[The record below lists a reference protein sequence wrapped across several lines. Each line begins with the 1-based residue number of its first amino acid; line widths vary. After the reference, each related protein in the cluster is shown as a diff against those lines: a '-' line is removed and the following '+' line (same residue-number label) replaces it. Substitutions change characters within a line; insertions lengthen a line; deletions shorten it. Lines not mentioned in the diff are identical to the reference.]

1 MKSLIYPMFI
11 HNRKIYPEDM
21 DKLGNEPKLGN
32 SSSECHWHYG
42 HPYQFMKDDKK
53 LADTVESILGA
64 YLIVGNE
71 KMAARLML
79 VLDFI
84 HQEYFDRKRTNER
97 SYLVCPEPHFWPE
110 KGENGIK
117 TVSESLPWPSNKEM
131 ASIERIESRLKT
143 DKSNFTFADKAL
155 ARLRP
160 VFQRV
165 TSVSGQPKLK
175 ILQSLCMPG
184 YDPTCDNDRLEFLG
198 DAVLDYVVAFEYYNN
213 ISAYTQAGV
222 HWAKLGFQNY
232 RRFKGLNFKPSVL
245 VSQTLKVLFGS
256 LTSI

>member
-1 MKSLIYPMFI
+1 MFI
-11 HNRKIYPEDM
+11 HGRKIYPEDM
-21 DKLGNEPKLGN
+21 DKLGNEPELGN
-32 SSSECHWHYG
+32 SSSECHWHYA

-84 HQEYFDRKRTNER
+84 HQEFFDRKRTNER

-117 TVSESLPWPSNKEM
+117 TVSESLPWPSPKEM
-131 ASIERIESRLKT
+131 ASIERIESRLRT

-160 VFQRV
+160 VFNWPFQ
-165 TSVSGQPKLK
+165 SLIGQPISFKLK
-175 ILQSLCMPG
+175 ILKSLCMPG

-213 ISAYTQAGV
+213 ISAYTQSGV
-222 HWAKLGFQNY
+222 HWAKLGFQIDQ
-232 RRFKGLNFKPSVL
+232 RFF
-245 VSQTLKVLFGS
+245 
-256 LTSI
+256 

>member
-11 HNRKIYPEDM
+11 HSRKIYPEDM
-21 DKLGNEPKLGN
+21 DKLGNEPELGN
-32 SSSECHWHYG
+32 SSSECHWHYA

-84 HQEYFDRKRTNER
+84 HQEFFDRKRTNER
-97 SYLVCPEPHFWPE
+97 SYLVCPEPHYWPE
-110 KGENGIK
+110 KGESGIK
-117 TVSESLPWPSNKEM
+117 TVSESLPWPSPKEM

-143 DKSNFTFADKAL
+143 DKSNFTFEDKAL
-155 ARLRP
+155 ARLRR
-160 VFQRV
+160 VFK
-165 TSVSGQPKLK
+165 SLMGKLISMKLK
-175 ILQSLCMPG
+175 NLQSLCMPG
-184 YDPTCDNDRLEFLG
+184 YDSTCDNDRLEFLG

-213 ISAYTQAGV
+213 ISAYTQTGV
-222 HWAKLGFQNY
+222 HWAKFGFQIDSN
-232 RRFKGLNFKPSVL
+232 L
-245 VSQTLKVLFGS
+245 VSL
-256 LTSI
+256 

>member
-11 HNRKIYPEDM
+11 HSRKIYPEDM
-21 DKLGNEPKLGN
+21 DKLGKEPELGS

-97 SYLVCPEPHFWPE
+97 SYLVCPEPHLWPDR
-110 KGENGIK
+110 GESGIK
-117 TVSESLPWPSNKEM
+117 TISESLPWPSPKEM
-131 ASIERIESRLKT
+131 ASIERIETRLKT
-143 DKSNFTFADKAL
+143 DKPNFTFEDKAL
-155 ARLRP
+155 ARLR
-160 VFQRV
+160 
-165 TSVSGQPKLK
+165 SALK
-175 ILQSLCMPG
+175 KM
-184 YDPTCDNDRLEFLG
+184 F
-198 DAVLDYVVAFEYYNN
+198 
-213 ISAYTQAGV
+213 
-222 HWAKLGFQNY
+222 
-232 RRFKGLNFKPSVL
+232 PS
-245 VSQTLKVLFGS
+245 
-256 LTSI
+256 

>member
-11 HNRKIYPEDM
+11 HSRKIYPEDM
-21 DKLGNEPKLGN
+21 DKLGKEPELGS

-97 SYLVCPEPHFWPE
+97 SYLVCPEPHLWPDR
-110 KGENGIK
+110 GESGIK
-117 TVSESLPWPSNKEM
+117 TISESLPWPSPKEM

-143 DKSNFTFADKAL
+143 DKPNFTFEDKAL
-155 ARLRP
+155 ARLR
-160 VFQRV
+160 
-165 TSVSGQPKLK
+165 S
-175 ILQSLCMPG
+175 
-184 YDPTCDNDRLEFLG
+184 
-198 DAVLDYVVAFEYYNN
+198 AF
-213 ISAYTQAGV
+213 
-222 HWAKLGFQNY
+222 KKMF
-232 RRFKGLNFKPSVL
+232 PS
-245 VSQTLKVLFGS
+245 
-256 LTSI
+256 